1 MILPKLKKK
10 SVLPIAVALLIG
22 VMLAAWI
29 LFSNKSGPT
38 SVADE
43 SAKGAHTEVAAHE
56 DKEHHDANA
65 AIQAVSTHADA
76 QSHDEAEHHQDG
88 ARPRP
93 GPHGGQL
100 YVKGDFGLE
109 IKLDEQ
115 GGVAKHRIWLFEKN
129 KPLPPASAILAMRL
143 SRPDGDKQ
151 DVIFTVDK
159 DSLVGTQAIAEPHVF
174 KATILVQRGSDKFEF
189 LLVSDEGKI
198 VLNDDQIISAGITL
212 KNAGPA
218 RIRSMTRL
226 AGEIKFNEDR
236 TAHVVPRLGGVVQSV
251 SADLGQ
257 QVKKGQ
263 VLAVIASV
271 QLSELRSELLS
282 AQKRQALAQLTFER
296 EKKLWQD
303 KISAEQDYLQAQQ
316 HLQETAIATQN
327 IRQKLSALGA
337 GPGSSGALSLY
348 ALRAPFDGMII
359 EKHIA
364 LGEAVKE
371 DANVFMISDLTTV
384 WAEIIVPAKDLA
396 IVRVG
401 EKATVRAA
409 SMDSVS
415 NGKISYVSSLLGEQT
430 RTAKARVTLN
440 NPDAAWRPGL
450 FVNVELTSND
460 SEVPVAV
467 QSDALQTIDDKSA
480 VFIRVDGGF
489 IAQTVVTGKSDG
501 KYLEIIQGLKSG
513 TPYAATGS
521 FVLKAEQGKGSAD
534 HAH

>member
-1 MILPKLKKK
+1 MKFPNIYKKPIL
-10 SVLPIAVALLIG
+10 SIAIATLIG
-22 VMLAAWI
+22 TLIGAMLLAPMFNKTEPAVDASTMTEHQEAA
-29 LFSNKSGPT
+29 GHTDQEHQPT
-38 SVADE
+38 GAPHADE
-43 SAKGAHTEVAAHE
+43 EAH
-56 DKEHHDANA
+56 
-65 AIQAVSTHADA
+65 
-76 QSHDEAEHHQDG
+76 
-88 ARPRP
+88 
-93 GPHGGQL
+93 
-100 YVKGDFGLE
+100 
-109 IKLDEQ
+109 
-115 GGVAKHRIWLFEKN
+115 
-129 KPLPPASAILAMRL
+129 
-143 SRPDGDKQ
+143 
-151 DVIFTVDK
+151 
-159 DSLVGTQAIAEPHVF
+159 
-174 KATILVQRGSDKFEF
+174 
-189 LLVSDEGKI
+189 SDEGKI
-198 VLNDDQIISAGITL
+198 VLNDKQMNTAGITVAY
-212 KNAGPA
+212 AGPA
-218 RIRSMTRL
+218 RISRMTRL
-226 AGEIKFNEDR
+226 SGEIKFNEDR

-282 AQKRQALAQLTFER
+282 AQQRQALAQLTFER

-316 HLQETAIATQN
+316 HLQETVIATQN
-327 IRQKLSALGA
+327 VRQKLRALGT
-337 GPGSSGALSLY
+337 GPGTGDSGALSLY
-348 ALRAPFDGMII
+348 ALRAPFDGMIV

-364 LGEAVKE
+364 LGEAIKE
-371 DANVFMISDLTTV
+371 DANVFMISDLSTV

-415 NGKISYVSSLLGEQT
+415 NGKISYVGSLLGEQT
-430 RTAKARVTLN
+430 RTAKARITLA

-450 FVNVELTSND
+450 FVNVELRSND

-467 QSDALQTIDDKSA
+467 RSDALQTIDDKPT

-501 KYLEIIQGLKSG
+501 NYLEIMQGLKSG

-521 FVLKAEQGKGSAD
+521 FILKAEQGKGSAE

>member
-1 MILPKLKKK
+1 MKFPNIYKKPIL
-10 SVLPIAVALLIG
+10 SIAIGLLIG
-22 VMLAAWI
+22 AMLLAPMFNKTEPVVDASTMTEHKEAA
-29 LFSNKSGPT
+29 GH
-38 SVADE
+38 ADNE
-43 SAKGAHTEVAAHE
+43 HHGEQAGAAHAE
-56 DKEHHDANA
+56 DKGHGD
-65 AIQAVSTHADA
+65 
-76 QSHDEAEHHQDG
+76 AEHHVDG
-88 ARPRP
+88 SAAGPSS

-100 YVKGDFGLE
+100 YLERDFALE
-109 IKLDEQ
+109 IKLEEQ
-115 GGVAKHRIWLFEKN
+115 DGKAKHRIWLSEKN
-129 KPLPPASAILAMRL
+129 TPLPPTSVTVAMRL
-143 SRPDGDKQ
+143 IRPNGDIQ
-151 DVIFTVDK
+151 DVIFSPDK
-159 DSLVGTQAIAEPHVF
+159 DSLVGAQAIAEPHMF
-174 KATILVQRGSDKFEF
+174 KASIKVQRGNDSVEF
-189 LLVSDEGKI
+189 LLNSDEGKI
-198 VLNDDQIISAGITL
+198 VLNDGQIKTAGIAVD
-212 KNAGPA
+212 NAGPA
-218 RIRSMTRL
+218 RISSMTSL

-236 TAHVVPRLGGVVQSV
+236 TAHVVPRLAGVVDSV

-282 AQKRQALAQLTFER
+282 AQKRQVLAQLTFER

-316 HLQETAIATQN
+316 HLQETTIAAQN
-327 IRQKLSALGA
+327 VRQKLSALGA
-337 GPGSSGALSLY
+337 GPGRSGALSLY
-348 ALRAPFDGMII
+348 ELRAPFDGMII

-371 DANVFMISDLTTV
+371 DANVFMISDLSTV

-415 NGKISYVSSLLGEQT
+415 NGKISYVGSLLGEQT
-430 RTAKARVTLN
+430 RTAKARITLA

-450 FVNVELTSND
+450 FVNVELRSND

-467 QSDALQTIDDKSA
+467 RSDALQTIDDKPV

-501 KYLEIIQGLKSG
+501 KTLEIMQGLSAG
-513 TPYAATGS
+513 TPYAAAGS
-521 FVLKAEQGKGSAD
+521 FVLKAEQGKGSAE

>member
-1 MILPKLKKK
+1 
-10 SVLPIAVALLIG
+10 
-22 VMLAAWI
+22 
-29 LFSNKSGPT
+29 
-38 SVADE
+38 
-43 SAKGAHTEVAAHE
+43 VAAHE

-65 AIQAVSTHADA
+65 AIQAVSTHADDK
-76 QSHDEAEHHQDG
+76 SHDATEHHQGG

-100 YVKGDFGLE
+100 YVERDFGLE

-151 DVIFTVDK
+151 DVTFTVDK
-159 DSLVGTQAIAEPHVF
+159 DSLIGIQAIAEPHVF

-198 VLNDDQIISAGITL
+198 VLDDDQIISAGITL
-212 KNAGPA
+212 KTAGPA
-218 RIRSMTRL
+218 RISSMTRL
-226 AGEIKFNEDR
+226 SGEIKFNEDR
-236 TAHVVPRLGGVVQSV
+236 TAHVVPRLGGVVQNV

-257 QVKKGQ
+257 KVKKGQ

-316 HLQETAIATQN
+316 NLQEISIAVQN

-337 GPGSSGALSLY
+337 GPGSSGALSRY
-348 ALRAPFDGMII
+348 ELRAPFDGMII

-460 SEVPVAV
+460 SEVPVTV
-467 QSDALQTIDDKSA
+467 QSDALQTIDGKPA

-513 TPYAATGS
+513 TSYAATGS